1 MRSAGKGRGL
11 TFVDGAV
18 GYNIDGVTELERP
31 DVSRRCGHPVLAERA
46 REFFARALAKTLVL
60 SHVVGS
66 VLRGRGEPIKQ
77 TKKANISKN

>member
-1 MRSAGKGRGL
+1 MRREKQDDETFGAGEDGKQ
-11 TFVDGAV
+11 TFVDSAV

-31 DVSRRCGHPVLAERA
+31 DVGRRRGHSVLAERA

-66 VLRGRGEPIKQ
+66 VLRSEG
-77 TKKANISKN
+77 